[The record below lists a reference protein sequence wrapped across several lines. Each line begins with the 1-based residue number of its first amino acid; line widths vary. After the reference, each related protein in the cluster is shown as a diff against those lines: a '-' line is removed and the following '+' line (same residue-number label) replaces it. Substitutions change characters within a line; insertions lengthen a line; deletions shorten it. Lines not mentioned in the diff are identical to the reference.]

1 MIVLLH
7 REPWCPIM
15 LITFD
20 EAISNKGGTVEQ
32 IEFDTDGKRDIE
44 ETEEQLDTEYEEDP
58 IGFWES
64 KQRDLLTSVLDYNL
78 RSLTDLVKNKQ
89 IDLSPNYQRRNRWK
103 DDRKSQLIESFLM
116 NVPIPNIFLNE
127 DAYGHYSVIDGKQRL
142 TAISDFLFGRF
153 ALTGLQVFGEAN
165 GLRFDELP
173 ATLQTILETRANLRA
188 VIILRQSDPD
198 IKYQVF
204 QRLNTG
210 GIRLNPQEIRNSA
223 WPGKL
228 NDMILEESLTSEFH
242 KLLGIRDKNR
252 SAIYSEMRDA
262 EFVLRYLTF
271 RNNWDT
277 FAGGMGRKLDNF
289 MAEHHNM
296 PEASVE
302 EARSSFRIAVR
313 KARAAF
319 GENAFQRWSPEKGS
333 WRRQVLA
340 SLYDAEIFAVG
351 QFSEESLR
359 EHSGEIIEGVQSLFT
374 DSQFRR
380 AVDAATNTPSYFRD
394 RITMMRDMISEKIG

>member
-1 MIVLLH
+1 M
-7 REPWCPIM
+7 
-15 LITFD
+15 
-20 EAISNKGGTVEQ
+20 EQ
-32 IEFDTDGKRDIE
+32 IEFESNSDRDIE
-44 ETEEQLDTEYEEDP
+44 ESEAQLDSEYEEDP
-58 IGFWES
+58 IGFWEA

-153 ALTGLQVFGEAN
+153 ALTGLTVFGEAN

-173 ATLQTILETRANLRA
+173 TTLQTILETRANLRA

-228 NDMILEESLTSEFH
+228 NDMILEESVTSDFH
-242 KLLGIRDKNR
+242 KLLGIRDRNK

-271 RNNWDT
+271 RNNWNT
-277 FAGGMGRKLDNF
+277 FSGGMGRKLDTF
-289 MAEHHNM
+289 MADHHDM
-296 PEASVE
+296 PISEVE
-302 EARSSFRIAVR
+302 EARAEFRTAAR
-313 KARAAF
+313 KARVAF
-319 GENAFQRWSPEKGS
+319 GENAFQRWSPEKQS

-351 QFSEESLR
+351 EFSEESLR
-359 EHSGEIIEGVQSLFT
+359 EHSAEIIEGVQKLF
-374 DSQFRR
+374 SYSRFRR

-394 RITMMRDMISEKIG
+394 RINMMRDMISEKVG

>member
-1 MIVLLH
+1 M
-7 REPWCPIM
+7 
-15 LITFD
+15 D
-20 EAISNKGGTVEQ
+20 ELELGLET
-32 IEFDTDGKRDIE
+32 TRDIE
-44 ETEEQLDTEYEEDP
+44 ESEKELDSEYDVDP
-58 IGFWES
+58 VGFWEA

-78 RSLTDLVKNKQ
+78 RSLTDLVRNKK
-89 IDLSPNYQRRNRWK
+89 IDLSPNYQRRNRWD

-153 ALTGLQVFGEAN
+153 SLQGLTVFSEAN
-165 GLRFDELP
+165 GLTFDELP
-173 ATLQTILETRANLRA
+173 TTFQTILETRANLRA

-223 WPGKL
+223 WPGLL
-228 NDMILEESLTSEFH
+228 NDMILEESVSNEFH
-242 KLLGIRDKNR
+242 RLLGIRDKNR
-252 SAIYSEMRDA
+252 SAIYREMRDA

-271 RNNWDT
+271 RKNWNT
-277 FAGGMGRKLDNF
+277 FSGGMGRKLDSF
-289 MAEHHNM
+289 MADHRDMSAHE
-296 PEASVE
+296 VE
-302 EARSSFRIAVR
+302 ECRAAFRSAAR

-319 GENAFQRWSPEKGS
+319 GDCAFQRWSPEKQQ

-340 SLYDAEIFAVG
+340 SLYDAEIFAVAD
-351 QFSEESLR
+351 FSENALR
-359 EHSGEIIEGVQSLFT
+359 GERGGIIEGVKELFEN
-374 DSQFRR
+374 SMFRR

-394 RITMMRDMISEKIG
+394 RISMMQDMIAKKVG

>member
-1 MIVLLH
+1 M
-7 REPWCPIM
+7 
-15 LITFD
+15 
-20 EAISNKGGTVEQ
+20 EQ
-32 IEFDTDGKRDIE
+32 IEFDDDSGRDIE
-44 ETEEQLDTEYEEDP
+44 ESEAQLDSEYEEDP
-58 IGFWES
+58 VGFWEA

-153 ALTGLQVFGEAN
+153 ALTGLTVFREAN

-173 ATLQTILETRANLRA
+173 VTLQTILETRANLRA

-228 NDMILEESLTSEFH
+228 NDMILEESLSGEFH
-242 KLLGIRDKNR
+242 KLLGIRDRNR
-252 SAIYSEMRDA
+252 SAIYREMRDA

-289 MAEHHNM
+289 MAEHHDM
-296 PEASVE
+296 PEADVE
-302 EARSSFRIAVR
+302 EARSSFRAAVR
-313 KARAAF
+313 KARVAF
-319 GENAFQRWSPEKGS
+319 GENAFQRWTPEKQS

-340 SLYDAEIFAVG
+340 SLYDAEIFAVA
-351 QFSEESLR
+351 QFPEETLR
-359 EHSGEIIEGVQSLFT
+359 ENSKEIVSGVKDLF
-374 DSQFRR
+374 SNAQFRR

-394 RITMMRDMISEKIG
+394 RITMMRDMISEKVG

>member
-1 MIVLLH
+1 M
-7 REPWCPIM
+7 M
-15 LITFD
+15 
-20 EAISNKGGTVEQ
+20 EQ
-32 IEFDTDGKRDIE
+32 IEFESNSSRDIE
-44 ETEEQLDTEYEEDP
+44 ESEAQLDSEYEEDP
-58 IGFWES
+58 VGFWEA

-153 ALTGLQVFGEAN
+153 ALTGLKVFGEAN

-173 ATLQTILETRANLRA
+173 TTLQTILETRANLRA

-228 NDMILEESLTSEFH
+228 NDMILEESITSEFH
-242 KLLGIRDKNR
+242 KLLGIRDRNR

-271 RNNWDT
+271 RKNWDT
-277 FAGGMGRKLDNF
+277 FAGGMGRKLDTF
-289 MAEHHNM
+289 MATHHEM
-296 PEASVE
+296 PAEEVE
-302 EARSSFRIAVR
+302 EARSHFRAAVR

-319 GENAFQRWSPEKGS
+319 GENAFQRWSPEKQS

-340 SLYDAEIFAVG
+340 SLYDAEIFAVS
-351 QFSEESLR
+351 QFPEETLR
-359 EHSGEIIEGVQSLFT
+359 EHSAEIIAGVQELF
-374 DSQFRR
+374 SNSRFRR

-394 RITMMRDMISEKIG
+394 RITMMRDMISEKVG

>member
-1 MIVLLH
+1 M
-7 REPWCPIM
+7 
-15 LITFD
+15 
-20 EAISNKGGTVEQ
+20 EQ
-32 IEFDTDGKRDIE
+32 IEFDSDGDRDIE
-44 ETEEQLDTEYEEDP
+44 ESEALLDSEYEEDP
-58 IGFWES
+58 IGFWEA

-153 ALTGLQVFGEAN
+153 ALTGLTVFREAN

-188 VIILRQSDPD
+188 VIILRQSDAD

-223 WPGKL
+223 WPGGL

-242 KLLGIRDKNR
+242 KLLGIKDKNR
-252 SAIYSEMRDA
+252 SAIYREMRDA

-271 RNNWDT
+271 RSNWST

-289 MAEHHNM
+289 MADNHDMSGEG
-296 PEASVE
+296 VE
-302 EARSSFRIAVR
+302 EARSAFRDAVK
-313 KARAAF
+313 KARVAF
-319 GENAFQRWSPEKGS
+319 GENAFQRWSPERQS

-340 SLYDAEIFAVG
+340 SLYDAEIFAVSE
-351 QFSEESLR
+351 FPEESLR
-359 EHSGEIIEGVQSLFT
+359 ENSEEIIEGVKMLFS
-374 DSQFRR
+374 DPKFRR

-394 RITMMRDMISEKIG
+394 RINMMRDMINEKVG

>member
-1 MIVLLH
+1 M
-7 REPWCPIM
+7 
-15 LITFD
+15 
-20 EAISNKGGTVEQ
+20 EQ
-32 IEFDTDGKRDIE
+32 IEFDDDNGRDIE
-44 ETEEQLDTEYEEDP
+44 ESEAQLDSEYEEDP
-58 IGFWES
+58 VGFWEA

-153 ALTGLQVFGEAN
+153 ALTGLTVFREAN

-173 ATLQTILETRANLRA
+173 VTLQTILETRANLRA

-228 NDMILEESLTSEFH
+228 NDMILEESLSGEFH
-242 KLLGIRDKNR
+242 KLLGIRDRNR
-252 SAIYSEMRDA
+252 SAIYREMRDA

-289 MAEHHNM
+289 MAEHHDM
-296 PEASVE
+296 PEDDVE
-302 EARSSFRIAVR
+302 EARSSFRTAVR

-319 GENAFQRWSPEKGS
+319 GDNAFQRWSPEKQS

-340 SLYDAEIFAVG
+340 SLYDAEIFAVVE
-351 QFSEESLR
+351 FPEETLR
-359 EHSGEIIEGVQSLFT
+359 EHSRDIVSGVKDLF
-374 DSQFRR
+374 SNAQFRR

-394 RITMMRDMISEKIG
+394 RITMMRDMISEKVG

>member
-1 MIVLLH
+1 MQQ
-7 REPWCPIM
+7 M
-15 LITFD
+15 T
-20 EAISNKGGTVEQ
+20 GGGSVEQ
-32 IEFDTDGKRDIE
+32 IEFESNSDRDIE
-44 ETEEQLDTEYEEDP
+44 ESEALLDSEYEEDP
-58 IGFWES
+58 VGFWEA

-153 ALTGLQVFGEAN
+153 ALTGLTVFGEAN

-173 ATLQTILETRANLRA
+173 TTLQTILETRANLRA

-228 NDMILEESLTSEFH
+228 NDMILEESVTSDFH
-242 KLLGIRDKNR
+242 KLLGIRDRNK

-262 EFVLRYLTF
+262 EFVLRFLTF

-277 FAGGMGRKLDNF
+277 FSGGMGRKLDTF
-289 MAEHHNM
+289 MADHHDM
-296 PEASVE
+296 PMNEVE
-302 EARSSFRIAVR
+302 EARAAFRTAAR
-313 KARAAF
+313 KARVAF
-319 GENAFQRWSPEKGS
+319 GENAFQRWSPEKQS

-340 SLYDAEIFAVG
+340 SLYDAEISLLVSFLKRACE
-351 QFSEESLR
+351 STAKRSLR
-359 EHSGEIIEGVQSLFT
+359 GCKNFSRTRNSAGLSTLRRILLVTSVIEL
-374 DSQFRR
+374 
-380 AVDAATNTPSYFRD
+380 P
-394 RITMMRDMISEKIG
+394 

>member
-1 MIVLLH
+1 M
-7 REPWCPIM
+7 
-15 LITFD
+15 
-20 EAISNKGGTVEQ
+20 EQ
-32 IEFDTDGKRDIE
+32 MEFESSSGRDIE
-44 ETEEQLDTEYEEDP
+44 ESEAQLDSEYEEDP
-58 IGFWES
+58 VGFWEA

-153 ALTGLQVFGEAN
+153 ALTGLKVFGEAN

-173 ATLQTILETRANLRA
+173 TTLQTILETRANLRA

-228 NDMILEESLTSEFH
+228 NDMILEESTSSEFH
-242 KLLGIRDKNR
+242 KLLGIKDRNR

-271 RNNWDT
+271 RENWAT
-277 FAGGMGRKLDNF
+277 FAGGMGRKLDTY
-289 MAEHHNM
+289 MATHHNM
-296 PEASVE
+296 PADQVE
-302 EARSSFRIAVR
+302 DARSHFRAAVR

-319 GENAFQRWSPEKGS
+319 GENAFQRWSPEKQS

-340 SLYDAEIFAVG
+340 SLYDAEIFAVD
-351 QFSEESLR
+351 QFPEGVLR
-359 EHSGEIIEGVQSLFT
+359 ERSSDIVSGVQDLFS
-374 DSQFRR
+374 DAKFRR

-394 RITMMRDMISEKIG
+394 RITMMRDMISEKVG